1 MTTFT
6 AFFQLDSWSTLFILM
21 LDNVINVSFALAAA
35 ALVLVLFRPLNRV
48 KVGHATK
55 LQLNLLHV
63 LQSIASLYR
72 CTDNMLAKRSVGSD
86 YDLYRFVC

>member
-63 LQSIASLYR
+63 LTYLNICVHRLLKVFFSS
-72 CTDNMLAKRSVGSD
+72 G
-86 YDLYRFVC
+86 F